1 MGRIQI
7 YALKVLSRDRYSR
20 FLHAVNIC
28 LYDRDLMTV
37 GLRNEKR
44 RCNDSNKSNV
54 IVMLT
59 RILLLMFTV
68 DIVSTSVCYS

>member
-37 GLRNEKR
+37 GLRNVR
-44 RCNDSNKSNV
+44 RYNDSNKSNV